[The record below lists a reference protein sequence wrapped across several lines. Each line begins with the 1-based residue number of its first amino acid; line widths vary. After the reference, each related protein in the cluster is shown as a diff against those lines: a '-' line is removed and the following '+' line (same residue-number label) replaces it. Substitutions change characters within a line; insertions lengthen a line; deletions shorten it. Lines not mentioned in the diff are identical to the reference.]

1 MSSSTRIEISI
12 CSMTSC
18 GSALIHYSPSATYCL
33 RMGGMNVFNL
43 HDIEGEMGE
52 LFCHPK
58 KLEKCARRRYPFD
71 CDIDI
76 RYL

>member
-1 MSSSTRIEISI
+1 
-12 CSMTSC
+12 
-18 GSALIHYSPSATYCL
+18 
-33 RMGGMNVFNL
+33 MGGMNVFNL